1 MLWNR
6 LRPWLGVGFFLFEAI
21 QPLLHHTVEPLIV
34 GVAASMMVVETVAQA
49 IKSHPEKD
57 SESK

>member
-21 QPLLHHTVEPLIV
+21 QPLLHHAVEPLIV

-49 IKSHPEKD
+49 VKGSGKTSEEK
-57 SESK
+57 